1 MPCKT
6 LDTITLLN
14 HYPAKMR
21 LCFERF
27 VMEKLESTLKVL
39 RRQVRPMKSKYR
51 GVFYDS
57 SSELK
62 PWRAQVTVNGRS
74 VKRGRYESELAAAIA
89 RDRLALELQGPEAFL
104 NFPELA

>member
-6 LDTITLLN
+6 LDTITLLKD
-14 HYPAKMR
+14 YPVKMR

-27 VMEKLESTLKVL
+27 VMEKLESTLKVM
-39 RRQVRPMKSKYR
+39 RRQVRPTKSKYR
-51 GVFYDS
+51 GVFYDAS
-57 SSELK
+57 SALK

-89 RDRLALELQGPEAFL
+89 RDRLALEIQGPKIFL